1 VACPHYHLGLTDR
14 VSRPLGLLS
23 RIHIFRHGL
32 LTGRVLN
39 NLTEFRGHET
49 ELRAAIAARP
59 VDSAVVPRDGISMP
73 PPPVLLGRDT
83 RVSPVTIPLCF
94 LSNHRVV
101 GFLIAVCRGVIYR
114 CREISDR
121 TVVTRHTSFLKSP
134 CVF

>member
-1 VACPHYHLGLTDR
+1 VPLVACPHYHLGLTDR

-73 PPPVLLGRDT
+73 PPPRASRSGYPSLSRDY
-83 RVSPVTIPLCF
+83 PPLF
-94 LSNHRVV
+94 P
-101 GFLIAVCRGVIYR
+101 
-114 CREISDR
+114 
-121 TVVTRHTSFLKSP
+121 LKSSRRGLSHSRVQRSDLP
-134 CVF
+134 LSGNLR